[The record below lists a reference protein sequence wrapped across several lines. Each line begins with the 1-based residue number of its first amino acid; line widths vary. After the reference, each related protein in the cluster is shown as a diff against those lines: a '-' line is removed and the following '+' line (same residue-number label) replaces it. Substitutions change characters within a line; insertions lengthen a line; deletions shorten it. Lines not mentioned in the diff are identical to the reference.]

1 MHRPTLVPNEE
12 QSKPSMKSMSPIRH
26 ESDHSRRA
34 PLLRRSLLLLGGG
47 VLALSSV
54 GTMFA
59 MRTGGQVTI
68 PTTSADF
75 FEKGTQPQPDPE
87 LFDQIL
93 TSQNCTFCH
102 SDYGID
108 VAPYDSW
115 VTSMMGQSANDP
127 VFLAALTIA
136 NQDANLA
143 GMLCLRCHAPGAFI
157 GGRTASGTTADF
169 TTEDFDG
176 INCNFCHRVVNPV
189 LGAGSAIAYPTGPA
203 NPDNAIIASLVS
215 QNLLPSG
222 AGNARYVLDPQDN
235 RRGPFSDVPQ
245 NLHGFSSSNNQ
256 VELITSPF
264 HEKSEFCGTCHDVS
278 NPAFSK
284 NAKGQFVLNAL
295 GKPHPTDNPAD
306 MMPEQRTFSEWSIS
320 DFVNGVGYAD
330 HRFGGNDPDGVVSSC
345 QDCHM
350 PKVIAGGCVFY
361 QYGEPWFERPDMPQ
375 HSFAGSNSW
384 VIRALREQYG
394 PEEADARGLT
404 QERVDAASA
413 RNETMIANGSDMTL
427 SQAGENLIVR
437 VTNQTGHKL
446 PTGYP
451 EGRRVWVHVRFL
463 NEKGV
468 VVGEHGAYDAL
479 TATLD
484 AESTKVYECRFGMS
498 SAVAKAAK
506 LPAGESFHLVLNNI
520 LLKDNRIP
528 PRGVT
533 NAELASIGAPVVGA
547 SYADGQYWDD
557 SLFAIPDGATSA
569 VVETYLQTSSREYME
584 FLRDANVTDTR
595 GQVVHDLYT
604 ATGESAPV
612 IMDAATIS
620 LVPTLLGDLNGDG
633 AVNAQDIALLLNNW
647 LGSGTGDL
655 NNDGVVDASDLTIML
670 NAWTG

>member
-1 MHRPTLVPNEE
+1 MNAIRSDRL
-12 QSKPSMKSMSPIRH
+12 PSTR
-26 ESDHSRRA
+26 SRRA
-34 PLLRRSLLLLGGG
+34 ILLRRGLLTLGGA

-54 GTMFA
+54 GTVLA
-59 MRTGGQVTI
+59 MRTGGQVKI
-68 PTTSADF
+68 PTTAADF

-87 LFDQIL
+87 QFDQII

-102 SDYGID
+102 SDFGID

-143 GMLCLRCHAPGAFI
+143 GMLCLRCHAPGAYI

-189 LGAGSAIAYPTGPA
+189 LGPDSAVAYPTGPA

-215 QNLLPSG
+215 QNLLPTG

-264 HEKSEFCGTCHDVS
+264 HEKSQFCGTCHDVS

-295 GKPHPTDNPAD
+295 GKPHPTDNPAE
-306 MMPEQRTFSEWSIS
+306 MMPEQRTYSEWSIS

-384 VIRALREQYG
+384 VIRALREHYG
-394 PEEADARGLT
+394 ADEADARGLT
-404 QERVDAASA
+404 LERVDAASA
-413 RNETMIANGSDMTL
+413 RNETMVANASDMALTQSGDFL
-427 SQAGENLIVR
+427 QVR
-437 VTNQTGHKL
+437 LTNQTGHKL

-451 EGRRVWVHVRFL
+451 EGRRLWLHVRFFDAQ
-463 NEKGV
+463 GAV
-468 VVGEHGAYDAL
+468 VEERGAYDML

-484 AESTKVYECRFGMS
+484 AASTKVYEMRLGMS
-498 SAVAKAAK
+498 SAVGKATK
-506 LPAGESFHLVLNNI
+506 LPPGESFHLVLNNTI
-520 LLKDNRIP
+520 VKDNRIP

-557 SLFAIPDGATSA
+557 SLFAIPEGALSA

-584 FLRDANVTDTR
+584 FLRDTNVTDTR
-595 GQVVHDLYT
+595 GQTAFDLYS
-604 ATGESAPV
+604 AVGESAPV
-612 IMDAATIS
+612 VMDSAAIVLTMS
-620 LVPTLLGDLNGDG
+620 VLGDLNGDG

-655 NNDGVVDASDLTIML
+655 NRDGVVDASDLTIML